1 MKNKTTLFSSKIML
15 SIIISVLS
23 FNVGFAQE
31 AEIFELVENG
41 SEIQV
46 AAQAKTS
53 SLKKGVNS
61 KSNISN
67 NLSDFKELEYSLKP
81 TVYVSDNRIKKV
93 IGDSDPLRLKME
105 GNQINVLKAR
115 NPLFNSVELIVINLE
130 KQSDLNMH
138 FDVSNLQGFNSLKY
152 IYVQCHFNCS
162 PSQIEQFVRNATSE
176 MTVFFMNVNPS

>member
-15 SIIISVLS
+15 SIIVSVLS

-31 AEIFELVENG
+31 AGIFELVEND

-67 NLSDFKELEYSLKP
+67 NLSDFKELKYNLKP
-81 TVYVSDNRIKKV
+81 TIYLSDNRVKKV
-93 IGDSDPLRLKME
+93 VGDSGPLRLKME
-105 GNQINVLKAR
+105 GNQINILKSQD
-115 NPLFNSVELIVINLE
+115 PLFNSVELIVINIE

-138 FDVSNLQGFNSLKY
+138 FDVSSLQGFNNLKY

-176 MTVFFMNVNPS
+176 MTIFFMNVNPS